1 MNESYMLHELK
12 EGPLQI
18 CIFRNFII
26 ESLFNNMYYIN
37 IYKYA
42 YPIVQNTINP
52 PPKPYMKDSNYNNKV
67 PPPQEPNNFFF
78 FFFFLK

>member
-1 MNESYMLHELK
+1 MLEPFIYFYLKKKKKNENMNESYMLHELK

-37 IYKYA
+37 IYKC
-42 YPIVQNTINP
+42 VC
-52 PPKPYMKDSNYNNKV
+52 
-67 PPPQEPNNFFF
+67 
-78 FFFFLK
+78 

>member
-26 ESLFNNMYYIN
+26 ESLFNN
-37 IYKYA
+37 IYRDLLLCVIKYKNVKS
-42 YPIVQNTINP
+42 YF
-52 PPKPYMKDSNYNNKV
+52 MKLIH
-67 PPPQEPNNFFF
+67 NFENVY
-78 FFFFLK
+78 L

>member
-37 IYKYA
+37 IYKCEKKKIKCVEYDHLMM
-42 YPIVQNTINP
+42 YEY
-52 PPKPYMKDSNYNNKV
+52 KL
-67 PPPQEPNNFFF
+67 NFSFF
-78 FFFFLK
+78 FFFFLFIYLYLF

>member
-37 IYKYA
+37 IYKCKKKKKMRIIWRIYI
-42 YPIVQNTINP
+42 IVNI
-52 PPKPYMKDSNYNNKV
+52 
-67 PPPQEPNNFFF
+67 
-78 FFFFLK
+78 